1 MIAEGY
7 HKKKK
12 NESKGIPSVSGT
24 LYKVQEGMYSSD

>member
-7 HKKKK
+7 HKKK